1 MNNSKGYEI
10 NFETKE
16 IIITK
21 KFSKA
26 AGVID
31 SDAYKIMLAL
41 RKDFA
46 DFAIKTKAI
55 EKKENKVSYKGLS
68 IDEMKRFITANR
80 SKEEQDL
87 FVKVLE
93 LQEGKKGKY
102 AIIKK
107 WFLDNYKEIYTT
119 ELEELSNTA
128 A

>member
-1 MNNSKGYEI
+1 MNNTKGYEI
-10 NFETKE
+10 NYAAKE

-21 KFSKA
+21 KFNKA
-26 AGVID
+26 AGIID
-31 SDAYKIMLAL
+31 SAEYKIMLAL

-46 DFAIKTKAI
+46 DFSIKTKSI

-68 IDEMKRFITANR
+68 IEEMKRFIAANR
-80 SKEEQDL
+80 SKEEQEL
-87 FVKVLE
+87 FEKILK

-102 AIIKK
+102 ATVKK

-119 ELEELSNTA
+119 ELEELSKVA